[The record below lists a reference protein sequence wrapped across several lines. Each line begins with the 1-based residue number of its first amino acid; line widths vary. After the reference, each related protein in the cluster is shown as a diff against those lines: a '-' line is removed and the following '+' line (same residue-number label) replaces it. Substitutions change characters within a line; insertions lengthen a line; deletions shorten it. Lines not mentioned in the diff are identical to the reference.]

1 MVYKAIQ
8 VSQVVLVTLTIILD
22 NQFWYIS
29 DISNIIIIIYF
40 KDNQLSKHN
49 Y

>member
-1 MVYKAIQ
+1 MAYKAIQ